1 MEFIKRS
8 LFFMAVL
15 MICFNVLAQ
24 DETPVDEDEGDDS
37 GTPVLLDEP
46 DPAGFAFGGTVETD
60 YVFSFT
66 PLGPNYDENIEISFD
81 SYVKH
86 GGVNGFDLLLNGSRV
101 LRVPAYRGLAT
112 FIPRSVGV
120 DSSRVLSGE
129 NTATIISFRST
140 GGHFSDAGYRN
151 VKIESSSVPLLDLT
165 VSNVSV
171 PNEIERGKAF
181 DATASISNLGPKT
194 SNAGTLSFYV
204 SDESDRSN
212 STLLAT
218 QSIDAI
224 SGQASVDATNSIDS
238 REVRNKQY
246 FWACV
251 DNQTDDINPANNCSS
266 LIQLDVTVKPTSPV
280 LMFLLDD
287 VEPR

>member
-1 MEFIKRS
+1 
-8 LFFMAVL
+8 MAVL
-15 MICFNVLAQ
+15 MICFNAMAQ
-24 DETPVDEDEGDDS
+24 EETPVDEDEGDDA

-60 YVFSFT
+60 YVFNFT
-66 PLGPNYDENIEISFD
+66 PLGPNYDESIEISFD

-129 NTATIISFRST
+129 NTATIISFHAT

-151 VKIESSSVPLLDLT
+151 VRIESSSLPLLDLT

-194 SNAGTLSFYV
+194 SSAGTLSFYV
-204 SDESDRSN
+204 SDESDRSK

-238 REVRNKQY
+238 REVRDKQY

-251 DNQTDDINPANNCSS
+251 DNQTDDINPANNCSP
-266 LIQLDVTVKPTSPV
+266 LVQLDVTVEPMSPV
-280 LMFLLDD
+280 LMLLLDD